1 MRALF
6 PYPVL
11 SLSFW
16 IMWLLLN
23 GFTPGHMILGFFVAV
38 GAGLAFTSLDPEPIR
53 IRSVRAIIELFF
65 RVVADIFWSNIA
77 VIKIILT
84 NPKERQAGFVTIS
97 LQLRGRLPLGI
108 LACIVTSTPGTAW
121 ANFNPVTGV
130 LLIHILDKDGEDEF
144 RTMIKQHY
152 ERLLMEIFT

>member
-6 PYPVL
+6 PHPVL
-11 SLSFW
+11 SSSFW
-16 IMWLLLN
+16 VMWLLLN
-23 GFTPGHMILGFFVAV
+23 GFTPGHAILGFFVAA
-38 GAGLAFTSLDPEPIR
+38 GAGLAFTSLAPEPVR
-53 IRSVRAIIELFF
+53 IGSVRAVVELFF

-77 VIKIILT
+77 VCKIILA

-97 LQLRGRLPLGI
+97 LQLRGRLPLAI

-121 ANFNPVTGV
+121 VNFNPATGV
-130 LLIHILDKDGEDEF
+130 LLIHILDKEGEEEF
-144 RTMIKQHY
+144 RTVIKQHY